1 MKMNLNPLRLASF
14 KIIVLFAMISSS
26 ALASDFSFTPSVT
39 TEFRYFP
46 ESPAYDGQLEYFQ
59 PSVYFSGEGRWIS
72 KDRKKRLQFEPF
84 LRVDVQDDER
94 SHFDIRELNYSQR
107 FSNFDLLIG
116 NAQIFWGVAESRNVV
131 DVINQF
137 DEVENSDETDKL
149 GQPLIRFGKFTDI
162 GRFEVYYLPYFRERT
177 FPGGDGRQRGPLT
190 VDLDNAEYDEGREEW
205 AGDFALRYQHQIDQ
219 FDIGIHV
226 FTGTARAPFLKSN
239 GEGTSH
245 IPIYQKLTQG
255 GVDIQRTWDAWL
267 LKLEVVIADQ
277 SGDNFT
283 SNVFG
288 LEYTFFDFSNSG
300 IDIGILFEGLY
311 DNRDENK
318 TASTLFENDI
328 FVGAR
333 FTWNDFQESEL
344 LLGAI
349 IDWKTGSMFSSI
361 EYERRI
367 GENMKFEV
375 EAQYFLANDSEPL
388 AQFERDSNL
397 TLKLTRY
404 Y

>member
-26 ALASDFSFTPSVT
+26 ALAIDFSFTPSIT

-46 ESPAYDGQLEYFQ
+46 ESPVYDGQLEYFQ
-59 PSVYFSGEGRWIS
+59 PSIYFSGEGRWIS
-72 KDRKKRLQFEPF
+72 KDRKKRLRFEPF
-84 LRVDVQDDER
+84 LRLDVQDDER

-107 FSNFDLLIG
+107 FSDFDLLIG

-190 VDLDNAEYDEGREEW
+190 VNLDNAEYDEGREEW

-226 FTGTARAPFLKSN
+226 FTGTARAPFLKLN
-239 GEGTSH
+239 EEGTSL
-245 IPIYQKLTQG
+245 IPKYQKLTQG

-277 SGDNFT
+277 SGDNFI
-283 SNVFG
+283 SNVLG

-300 IDIGILFEGLY
+300 IDIGILFEALY

-328 FVGAR
+328 FAGAR

-344 LLGAI
+344 LLGTI
-349 IDWKTGSMFSSI
+349 IDWETGSMFSSI

-375 EAQYFLANDSEPL
+375 EAQYFLAQDSEPL

-397 TLKLTRY
+397 TLRLTRY

>member
-46 ESPAYDGQLEYFQ
+46 ESPAYVGQLEYFQ
-59 PSVYFSGEGRWIS
+59 PSIYFSGEGRWIS

-137 DEVENSDETDKL
+137 DEVENNDETDKL

-190 VDLDNAEYDEGREEW
+190 VDLDNVEYVEGREEW

-300 IDIGILFEGLY
+300 VDIGILFEGLY

-328 FVGAR
+328 FAGAR

-344 LLGAI
+344 LLGTI
-349 IDWKTGSMFSSI
+349 IDWETGSMFSSI

-375 EAQYFLANDSEPL
+375 EAQYFLAQDSEPL

-397 TLKLTRY
+397 TLRLTRY

>member
-26 ALASDFSFTPSVT
+26 VLASDFSFTPSVT
-39 TEFRYFP
+39 SEFRYFP
-46 ESPAYDGQLEYFQ
+46 ESPAYEGQLEYFQ
-59 PSVYFSGEGRWIS
+59 PSIYFSGEGRWIS
-72 KDRKKRLQFEPF
+72 KDRKKRLRFEPF
-84 LRVDVQDDER
+84 LRVDVQDEER

-116 NAQIFWGVAESRNVV
+116 NAQIFWGVAESRNAV

-162 GRFEVYYLPYFRERT
+162 GRFEFYYLPYFRERT
-177 FPGGDGRQRGPLT
+177 FPGKDGRQRGPLT
-190 VDLDNAEYDEGREEW
+190 VDLDNTEYDEGRGEW

-219 FDIGIHV
+219 FDIGMHV
-226 FTGTARAPFLKSN
+226 FTGTARAPFLRLN
-239 GEGTSH
+239 GDGTSH

-255 GVDIQRTWDAWL
+255 GLDIQRTWDAWL

-277 SGDNFT
+277 SGDNFI
-283 SNVFG
+283 SNVLG
-288 LEYTFFDFSNSG
+288 LEYTFFDFSDSG

-328 FVGAR
+328 FAGAR
-333 FTWNDFQESEL
+333 FTWNDFRESEL

-349 IDWKTGSMFSSI
+349 IDWETGSMFSSI

-375 EAQYFLANDSEPL
+375 EAQYFLAQDSEPL

-397 TLKLTRY
+397 TLRLTRY

>member
-1 MKMNLNPLRLASF
+1 MKMNLNPPHLASF
-14 KIIVLFAMISSS
+14 KITVLFAMISSS

-46 ESPAYDGQLEYFQ
+46 ESPAYEGQLEYFQ
-59 PSVYFSGEGRWIS
+59 PSIYFSGEGRWIS
-72 KDRKKRLQFEPF
+72 KDRKKRLRFEPF
-84 LRVDVQDDER
+84 LRIDVQDDER

-107 FSNFDLLIG
+107 FSDFDLLIG

-239 GEGTSH
+239 EEGTSL
-245 IPIYQKLTQG
+245 IPKYQKLTQG
-255 GVDIQRTWDAWL
+255 GVDIQHTWDAWL

-277 SGDNFT
+277 SGDNFI
-283 SNVFG
+283 SNVLG
-288 LEYTFFDFSNSG
+288 LEYTFFDFYNSG

-328 FVGAR
+328 FAGAR

-344 LLGAI
+344 LLGTI
-349 IDWKTGSMFSSI
+349 IDWETGSMFSSI

-375 EAQYFLANDSEPL
+375 EAQYFLAQDSEPL

-397 TLKLTRY
+397 TLRLTRY

>member
-59 PSVYFSGEGRWIS
+59 PSIYFSGEGRWIS

-277 SGDNFT
+277 SGDNFI
-283 SNVFG
+283 SNVLG

-375 EAQYFLANDSEPL
+375 EAQYFLAEDSEPL

>member
-1 MKMNLNPLRLASF
+1 MKMNLNPLRSASF

-26 ALASDFSFTPSVT
+26 SLASDFSFTPSIT

-46 ESPAYDGQLEYFQ
+46 ESPAYEGQLEYFQ
-59 PSVYFSGEGRWIS
+59 PSIYFSGEGRWLS
-72 KDRKKRLQFEPF
+72 KDRKKRLRFEPF
-84 LRVDVQDDER
+84 LRFDVRDDER
-94 SHFDIRELNYSQR
+94 SHFDIRELNYSQS

-116 NAQIFWGVAESRNVV
+116 NAQIFWGVAESRNAV

-149 GQPLIRFGKFTDI
+149 GQPLVRFGKFTNI
-162 GRFEVYYLPYFRERT
+162 GRFEFYYLPYFRERT
-177 FPGGDGRQRGPLT
+177 FPGRDGRQRGPIT

-205 AGDFALRYQHQIDQ
+205 TGDFALRYQHQVDQ

-226 FTGTARAPFLKSN
+226 FTGTARAPLLTLN
-239 GEGTSH
+239 GEGTSL

-255 GVDIQRTWDAWL
+255 GVDIQRTLDAWL
-267 LKLEVVIADQ
+267 LKLEVVVADQ
-277 SGDNFT
+277 SGDNFI
-283 SNVFG
+283 SNVLG
-288 LEYTFFDFSNSG
+288 LEYTFFNFSDSG
-300 IDIGILFEGLY
+300 IDIGILLEGLY
-311 DNRDENK
+311 DNRDENQ

-328 FVGAR
+328 FAGAR

-349 IDWKTGSMFSSI
+349 IDWETGSMFSSI

-375 EAQYFLANDSEPL
+375 EAQYFLAQDSEPL
-388 AQFERDSNL
+388 AQFERDTNL
-397 TLKLTRY
+397 TLRLSRY

>member
-94 SHFDIRELNYSQR
+94 SHFDLRELNYSQR

>member
-46 ESPAYDGQLEYFQ
+46 ESPSYDGQLEYFQ
-59 PSVYFSGEGRWIS
+59 PSIYFSGEGRWIS

-277 SGDNFT
+277 SGDNFI
-283 SNVFG
+283 SNVLG
-288 LEYTFFDFSNSG
+288 LEYTFFDFSDSG

-375 EAQYFLANDSEPL
+375 EAQYFLAEDSEPL

>member
-26 ALASDFSFTPSVT
+26 ALAIDFSFTPSIT

-46 ESPAYDGQLEYFQ
+46 ESPVYDGQLEYFQ
-59 PSVYFSGEGRWIS
+59 PSIYFSGEGRWIS
-72 KDRKKRLQFEPF
+72 KDRKKRLRFEPF
-84 LRVDVQDDER
+84 LRLDVQDDER

-190 VDLDNAEYDEGREEW
+190 VNLDNAEYDEGREEW

-226 FTGTARAPFLKSN
+226 FTGTARAPFLKLN
-239 GEGTSH
+239 EEGTSLM
-245 IPIYQKLTQG
+245 PIYQKLTQG

-277 SGDNFT
+277 SGDNFI
-283 SNVFG
+283 SNVLG

-328 FVGAR
+328 FAGAR

-344 LLGAI
+344 LLGTI
-349 IDWKTGSMFSSI
+349 IDWETGSMFSSI

-375 EAQYFLANDSEPL
+375 EAQYFLAQDSEPL
-388 AQFERDSNL
+388 AQFERDGNL
-397 TLKLTRY
+397 TLRLTRY

>member
-46 ESPAYDGQLEYFQ
+46 ESPSYDGQLEYFQ
-59 PSVYFSGEGRWIS
+59 PSIYFSGEGRWIS

-177 FPGGDGRQRGPLT
+177 FPGVDGRQRGPLT
-190 VDLDNAEYDEGREEW
+190 VDLDNTEYDEGREEW

-375 EAQYFLANDSEPL
+375 EAQYFLAEDSEPL